1 MDPSGLTPQQMR
13 KLAALTARGACYV
26 VREGNALACL
36 VHQRPAETQ
45 KRCATG
51 RARAGRLKKP

>member
-26 VREGNALACL
+26 VREGNALVCL
-36 VHQRPAETQ
+36 VHQRPAETP
-45 KRCATG
+45 KRCASG
-51 RARAGRLKKP
+51 KRPRRPS